1 MISRCLDYSF
11 DVDYREAVLIQNNL
25 TQYLSLKFPFDQKWI
40 RLIAGV
46 DVSYEEKDIA
56 CAVIIILS
64 YPELELVEVVH
75 AREKVHFPYVPGFL
89 SFREGPVVSAA
100 LQLIKNGPQ
109 IFFFDG
115 QGIAHPRGLGLASHM
130 GVLYNI
136 TSIGVAKSNLVG
148 KYDEPP
154 PEKGQY
160 SWIQYHDRPIGA
172 ALRTRSGVK
181 PIFVSPGHR
190 IDFQNAIDWTMRVT
204 RKYRIPEPTRIAHQY
219 SEKLKKK

>member
-25 TQYLSLKFPFDQKWI
+25 TQYLTLKFPFDQKWI

-46 DVSYEEKDIA
+46 DVSYEEKDFA

-75 AREKVHFPYVPGFL
+75 ARGKVHFPYVPGFL
-89 SFREGPVVSAA
+89 SFREGPVVNAA
-100 LQLIKNGPQ
+100 LQLIKNDPQ
-109 IFFFDG
+109 MFFFDG

-148 KYDEPP
+148 NYDEPP
-154 PEKGQY
+154 PERGKY
-160 SWIQYHDRPIGA
+160 SWIQYHDRPVGV

-181 PIFVSPGHR
+181 PVFVSPGHR

-204 RKYRIPEPTRIAHQY
+204 GKYRIPEPTRIAHQY